1 MPGFHTEFFSGGV
14 ENDVHRATPPRGCG
28 GGGMLPQEI
37 SCSEVAAQ
45 AGNY

>member
-1 MPGFHTEFFSGGV
+1 MMCIEPRPLG
-14 ENDVHRATPPRGCG
+14 DVG